1 MPRHGPQAAALVSTG
16 GMVETL
22 RLAAVEPILGGEQVE
37 FVTGAVVE
45 AHSSLPVTPAEL
57 RASAWKMGFQR
68 YYDAGLRVW
77 DRDHAHRSARRNR
90 RGQSVL
96 GRGDLGVRLDPYA
109 ESPWE

>member
-1 MPRHGPQAAALVSTG
+1 VQVCELPGIGIVLQSGSDEPRMPRHGPQAGALVSTG

-37 FVTGAVVE
+37 FVTGAMVE

-68 YYDAGLRVW
+68 YYDAGL
-77 DRDHAHRSARRNR
+77 
-90 RGQSVL
+90 
-96 GRGDLGVRLDPYA
+96 
-109 ESPWE
+109 